1 VAQRSASS
9 AGAAKRGRP
18 DAGARP
24 IEEESA
30 MWQEYAVRVQTD
42 AVVDLVH
49 DDVIDTLIET
59 LRPQHASL
67 GQDVEGRFSA
77 RMTVPGDSM
86 EAAARDAVGAVQAAL
101 ALVGS
106 PIDDG
111 GIAAVDVSTE
121 AEFERELN
129 TPPPPSGAAFAA
141 LKEMRAGSPG
151 DFVTVDSVWD
161 ALTDAGVVA
170 QRPGRVG

>member
-1 VAQRSASS
+1 
-9 AGAAKRGRP
+9 
-18 DAGARP
+18 
-24 IEEESA
+24 

-49 DDVIDTLIET
+49 DDVIDTL
-59 LRPQHASL
+59 R
-67 GQDVEGRFSA
+67 R
-77 RMTVPGDSM
+77 R
-86 EAAARDAVGAVQAAL
+86 
-101 ALVGS
+101 
-106 PIDDG
+106 
-111 GIAAVDVSTE
+111 VDVSTE

-151 DFVTVDSVWD
+151 DSVTVDAVWD

>member
-1 VAQRSASS
+1 
-9 AGAAKRGRP
+9 
-18 DAGARP
+18 
-24 IEEESA
+24 

-42 AVVDLVH
+42 AAVDLMD
-49 DDVIDTLIET
+49 DDVVDTLIEA
-59 LRPQHASL
+59 LRPQHAAL

-77 RMTVPGDSM
+77 QMTVPGDSM

-101 ALVGS
+101 TLVGS
-106 PIDDG
+106 PIDAG

-129 TPPPPSGAAFAA
+129 TPPRPSGAAFAT
-141 LKEMRAGSPG
+141 LDEMRTGSSG
-151 DFVTVDSVWD
+151 DPVTVQVVWD

-170 QRPGRVG
+170 LRPGRVG